1 MKIKNITKEFSN
13 IRFFFRKHD
22 SINKI
27 FFKQTHCKKEKIIA
41 INQKYAETF
50 DGTCGLWL

>member
-13 IRFFFRKHD
+13 IRFFFRKHG